1 MRILWQVFDF
11 GDQLGIAADLRGQ
24 GGMLRSIRID
34 RLDSPADLVAK
45 LRWLADKV
53 EAEVISSPS
62 VAVPDPGQTVT
73 SELSRHEAAQST

>member
-1 MRILWQVFDF
+1 MYYTE
-11 GDQLGIAADLRGQ
+11 QLGIAADLRDH
-24 GGMLRSIRID
+24 GGRIHSIRID